1 MRFIDL
7 AVLRRSV
14 RNYKADTVEQKKL
27 DLILDAGRVA
37 PSACNIQPLKFI
49 LLVGEEVWRLESVY
63 GRDWFLNAPA
73 VIVVCCDQT
82 RAWKRSDGKS
92 YGDVDAAIA
101 MDHMILQATE
111 LGLGTCWIGAF
122 DEFELRKALELPD
135 HVEPVVMTP
144 LGYPVELPDIRVK
157 KGLDELVCR
166 GRYCR

>member
-14 RNYKADTVEQKKL
+14 RNYKADAVEQTKL

-37 PSACNIQPLKFI
+37 PTACNIQPLKFI
-49 LLVGEEVWRLESVY
+49 LLVGEEVWRLASVY

-73 VIVVCCDQT
+73 VIVVCCDHDQ
-82 RAWKRSDGKS
+82 AWKRRDGKS

-122 DEFELRKALELPD
+122 DEFELRKTVELPD
-135 HVEPVVMTP
+135 HIEPVVMTP
-144 LGYPVELPDIRVK
+144 VGYPVELPDIRAK
-157 KGLDELVCR
+157 KTQDELVYR
-166 GRYCR
+166 GHYHQ